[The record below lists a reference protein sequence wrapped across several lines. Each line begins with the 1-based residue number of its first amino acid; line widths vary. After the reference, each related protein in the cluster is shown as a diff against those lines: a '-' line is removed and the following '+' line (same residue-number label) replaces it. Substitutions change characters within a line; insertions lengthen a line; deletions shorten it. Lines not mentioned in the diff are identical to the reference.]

1 MVDPGSDDEDGNEAR
16 DATVEIGSKRK
27 RQRSKSRCQ
36 VQKPKKFHEQRPED
50 SYEEGLEDDNLED
63 EYLKDFLES
72 RPKLK
77 GTAERPPKHLVMPP
91 KSPGR
96 VELNE
101 NHHIKRPKP
110 IGTENITF
118 NREENEET
126 LTLKLQVLAVEIGTI
141 ASESA
146 ADYKGGVSQNL
157 EDSHFDFTRC
167 QGDKLIASLGNFFN
181 TLKHLRD
188 TPQECN

>member
-1 MVDPGSDDEDGNEAR
+1 M
-16 DATVEIGSKRK
+16 
-27 RQRSKSRCQ
+27 
-36 VQKPKKFHEQRPED
+36 
-50 SYEEGLEDDNLED
+50 
-63 EYLKDFLES
+63 KDFLES

>member
-1 MVDPGSDDEDGNEAR
+1 M
-16 DATVEIGSKRK
+16 
-27 RQRSKSRCQ
+27 
-36 VQKPKKFHEQRPED
+36 
-50 SYEEGLEDDNLED
+50 
-63 EYLKDFLES
+63 KDFLES

-91 KSPGR
+91 KSLGE

-101 NHHIKRPKP
+101 NYHQIERPKP
-110 IGTENITF
+110 IGTERITIS
-118 NREENEET
+118 REENEET
-126 LTLKLQVLAVEIGTI
+126 LSLKLQELAVEIEAI

-181 TLKHLRD
+181 TLKCLCD
-188 TPQECN
+188 TPQECK

>member
-1 MVDPGSDDEDGNEAR
+1 M
-16 DATVEIGSKRK
+16 
-27 RQRSKSRCQ
+27 
-36 VQKPKKFHEQRPED
+36 
-50 SYEEGLEDDNLED
+50 
-63 EYLKDFLES
+63 KDFLES

-91 KSPGR
+91 KSLGE

-101 NHHIKRPKP
+101 NYHQIERPKP
-110 IGTENITF
+110 IGTERITIS
-118 NREENEET
+118 REENEET
-126 LTLKLQVLAVEIGTI
+126 LSLKLQELAVEIEAI